1 VRIGSGAADG
11 TNVSQWRRVGY
22 QMVFF
27 PLVLCWVCGWCIL
40 RLRVP
45 KNNEVELSVFPRTS
59 HIMLLRMGGLTFTV
73 MVHGRVL
80 CLETL

>member
-1 VRIGSGAADG
+1 MRIGSGAADG

-22 QMVFF
+22 GMVFS

-45 KNNEVELSVFPRTS
+45 KNNEVELNVFSRTGHS
-59 HIMLLRMGGLTFTV
+59 MLLRIGGLTSTV